1 MHCSRASAD
10 ALFESIS
17 GLTTTGASVFGSGS
31 NGRVS
36 ELPKSILLWRALLQ
50 WLGGV
55 GIILVFVVLLP
66 AMGVTGK
73 NLLSSEQ
80 VGVKDE
86 SIRPRMQQQSRAL
99 FTLYI
104 VLTLAAMGLYWLMG
118 MSGFEALCHAFTT
131 LPTGGFST
139 NDYSIGQFQN
149 LGIELVAI
157 VFMLLAGT
165 NFVLLLGVARGGFKK
180 PGAVLKNPELRMYVI
195 LVLAVIAGLTLTL
208 WLSGQVVDDPA
219 LGIKRDYG
227 SFGRALRDGA
237 FQGVS
242 ILTSTGYSTA
252 NFQNWLRPCLVL
264 LVLCMLVGGSS
275 GSTAGG
281 IKVVRFLASAK
292 HIAHWIRT
300 FINPKRVEK
309 IRVGEVV
316 VPEHIVAAILALVL
330 MWLALVVVGAALLA
344 LDPRLDLLSAFS
356 ASCSMMGCTGPAIC
370 GVQEVGEAAYQSLSE
385 VNLGPYGGYGQLYP
399 AHKLLM
405 CLQMVLGRLEILA
418 PLVLLTPGFWRH

>member
-1 MHCSRASAD
+1 
-10 ALFESIS
+10 
-17 GLTTTGASVFGSGS
+17 
-31 NGRVS
+31 
-36 ELPKSILLWRALLQ
+36 
-50 WLGGV
+50 
-55 GIILVFVVLLP
+55 
-66 AMGVTGK
+66 MGVTGK